1 MTAQALGS
9 RANSIPLTDWNQAID
24 DLIQNRRAEQAIP
37 RIRTVLKNF
46 PRHLPSYFRLLQAI
60 WILRRWDE
68 GQDWALR
75 LLRADPCNEL
85 AWAVLAN
92 AAEDRG
98 ALGEA
103 RGFWK
108 RAFEQAPYSQHIR
121 AGMVRTTPGKV
132 DPMHLTS
139 NTFAALCRMDGRWER
154 AAEQYTALQQEFP
167 RRVDIQCALLESLWR
182 AERQA
187 EALRLATQ
195 LARREPNL
203 LISWV
208 VSAQAGDETDR
219 ALAQAPLASLD
230 PDCEYMAVRF
240 GADLAP
246 GKAATIGVSS
256 TEAAW
261 IDKL

>member
-1 MTAQALGS
+1 MTAQARS
-9 RANSIPLTDWNQAID
+9 PRANSVPLTAWNQAID
-24 DLIQNRRAEQAIP
+24 ELIQSRRAEEAIP

-85 AWAVLAN
+85 GWAVLAN
-92 AAEDRG
+92 AAEERG
-98 ALGEA
+98 ALSEA

-121 AGMVRTTPGKV
+121 AGVVRTTPGKV
-132 DPMHLTS
+132 DPLQLTS
-139 NTFAALCRMDGRWER
+139 NTFAALCRMDGRWAR

-182 AERQA
+182 AERQP
-187 EALRLATQ
+187 EALHLAAQ
-195 LARREPNL
+195 LSRREPNL
-203 LISWV
+203 LIGWV
-208 VSAQAGDETDR
+208 VSAQVGDETDQ

-230 PDCEYMAVRF
+230 ADGEYMAVRF
-240 GADLAP
+240 GADLMP
-246 GKAATIGVSS
+246 GKAATISVSRE
-256 TEAAW
+256 EAAW
-261 IDKL
+261 IGE

>member
-1 MTAQALGS
+1 MTVQTRTS
-9 RANSIPLTDWNQAID
+9 RSNSIPLAEWNQAID
-24 DLIQNRRAEQAIP
+24 DLIQRRRAEEAIP
-37 RIRTVLKNF
+37 RIRAVLKNL

-92 AAEDRG
+92 GAEERG

-108 RAFEQAPYSQHIR
+108 QAFEQAPYSQHIR
-121 AGMVRTTPGKV
+121 AGMVRTSPGKIE
-132 DPMHLTS
+132 PLHLTS
-139 NTFAALCRMDGRWER
+139 TTFAALCRMDGRWER

-167 RRVDIQCALLESLWR
+167 RRMDIQCALLESLWR
-182 AERQA
+182 AERQP
-187 EALRLATQ
+187 EALHLAA
-195 LARREPNL
+195 LLSRREPNL
-203 LISWV
+203 LISWL
-208 VSAQAGDETDR
+208 VSARLGDETDQ

-230 PDCEYMAVRF
+230 IDGEYMAVRF
-240 GADLAP
+240 GAEVP
-246 GKAATIGVSS
+246 RERAATISVSRE
-256 TEAAW
+256 EAAW
-261 IDKL
+261 LGE